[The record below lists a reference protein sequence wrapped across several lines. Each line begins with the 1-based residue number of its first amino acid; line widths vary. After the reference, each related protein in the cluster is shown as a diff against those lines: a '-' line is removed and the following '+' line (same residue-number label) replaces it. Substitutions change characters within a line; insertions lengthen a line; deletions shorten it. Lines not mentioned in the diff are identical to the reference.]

1 MFIVI
6 IIIIIIIIIYCYY
19 YYYYYYCYM
28 IITRSSQSIKISI
41 NLLILN
47 KSVKIG
53 KSNLIDIYCINQ
65 SVEIDDTLVL
75 IIDLSWFLPISLIYI
90 GRYIMFICSSKNE
103 NWIHANSKFIDNWVA
118 IESWRIKELSLKK
131 IFKKSYLFFK
141 TMFKIC
147 IWWLIQARFVGA

>member
-1 MFIVI
+1 M
-6 IIIIIIIIIYCYY
+6 IIIIIIYCYY
-19 YYYYYYCYM
+19 YYYYCYM
-28 IITRSSQSIKISI
+28 IITHGSQSIKISI

-131 IFKKSYLFFK
+131 SLKNLIFSLKPCLKSASDGWYRPGL
-141 TMFKIC
+141 
-147 IWWLIQARFVGA
+147 